1 MQAKDRGATPAKVDE
16 VNTLSAPLP
25 DAFELD
31 AERYSPFLDD
41 IDLTEAQK
49 LELLSALWSIMR
61 SFVELGFDVKICGQM
76 IEGFVQAA
84 DPARDCVESSDTATS
99 EGPSNA
105 RSP

>member
-1 MQAKDRGATPAKVDE
+1 MQTNNEGVTPATIDE

-25 DAFELD
+25 GAFELD
-31 AERYSPFLDD
+31 AGRYSPYLDD
-41 IDLTEAQK
+41 IDLTDAQK

-76 IEGFVQAA
+76 IEGFVQAT
-84 DPARDCVESSDTATS
+84 DPARDGVDSSDTATL
-99 EGPSNA
+99 EGPSDA

>member
-1 MQAKDRGATPAKVDE
+1 MQAEDRGVTPATIDE
-16 VNTLSAPLP
+16 VKSLSAPLP

-31 AERYSPFLDD
+31 AERYSPYLDD
-41 IDLTEAQK
+41 IDLTDAQK

-84 DPARDCVESSDTATS
+84 DPAGDRVESSDTPTL

-105 RSP
+105 RLP

>member
-1 MQAKDRGATPAKVDE
+1 MQAEDRGITAAKVDE
-16 VNTLSAPLP
+16 ANALSAAPP

-31 AERYSPFLDD
+31 AGRYSPYLDD

-76 IEGFVQAA
+76 IEGFVQAT
-84 DPARDCVESSDTATS
+84 DHTQDGVELTDTATL

>member
-1 MQAKDRGATPAKVDE
+1 MQAEDKSVTPATIDE
-16 VNTLSAPLP
+16 VNTVSAPLP
-25 DAFELD
+25 GTFEMDAG
-31 AERYSPFLDD
+31 RYSPYLDD

-76 IEGFVQAA
+76 IEGFVQAT
-84 DPARDCVESSDTATS
+84 DPHEVGVELTDTATL